1 MQIGDGSAAN
11 EARDRISSFHRKTVD
26 DDNNAGAVTVAI
38 PIARGK
44 DASGD
49 EGGVVVIRVHPDS
62 LVSDGLQTRRMG

>member
-38 PIARGK
+38 ARGK